1 MEFEGEIAT
10 IQRRL
15 ADTSDLIQGRLAVLD
30 ALAVRPG
37 ESVLEAGCGGGVLL
51 PSLATAVGTTGRV
64 VGIDISDDQIA
75 AAHHLCAGMDVVE
88 TDLQDVCALPY
99 EDASFDAAVAVEVI
113 EFPADPARGLSELQ
127 RVLRPHGRLVLLDTN
142 WDTVFWNTD
151 APELTAQMQEAWRHH
166 APHQNLPAEM
176 RPLLADAG
184 FQMVRQAPVTV
195 INNAYHEDSFSYWL
209 AQLMVAF
216 AVGRGLVSQMDADA
230 WLKALQEAEG
240 RGRFFFSSTPV
251 LTMAL
256 AL

>member
-1 MEFEGEIAT
+1 MPALYERYLGPLLFEPYALDLT
-10 IQRRL
+10 DRL
-15 ADTSDLIQGRLAVLD
+15 RGFDGRLLETAAGTGIVTRTLARTLPTTAAIVATDISQPMLDQAAQILTAGNLVWRQAD
-30 ALAVRPG
+30 ALR
-37 ESVLEAGCGGGVLL
+37 L
-51 PSLATAVGTTGRV
+51 PF
-64 VGIDISDDQIA
+64 
-75 AAHHLCAGMDVVE
+75 
-88 TDLQDVCALPY
+88 

-195 INNAYHEDSFSYWL
+195 INNAYHEDSVSYWL

-240 RGRFFFSSTPV
+240 RGRFFCSSTPV
-251 LTMAL
+251 LTMAV